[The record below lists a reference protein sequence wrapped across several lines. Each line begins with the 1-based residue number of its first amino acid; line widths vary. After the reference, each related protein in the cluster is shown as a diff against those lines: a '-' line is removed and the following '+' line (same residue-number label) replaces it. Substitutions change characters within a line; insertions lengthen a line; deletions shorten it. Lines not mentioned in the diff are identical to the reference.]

1 MTYLFD
7 DKFLDEI
14 EVTGETSD
22 GLATRY
28 VYLTGLKKGESHVSI
43 NYYVFNMPEDKERL
57 IHEITMQ
64 KDYLEDCLRKVS
76 K

>member
-7 DKFLDEI
+7 NKFLDEI

-43 NYYVFNMPEDKERL
+43 NDYVYRMPDDRQKL
-57 IHEITMQ
+57 IEAIDSQIEFLASM
-64 KDYLEDCLRKVS
+64 KRVIK
-76 K
+76 